1 MQAKPWYQL
10 TPEEALAAL
19 HTDARYGLAGA
30 EARRRLQEA
39 GLNQLQARPAVPP
52 YRIFLAQFQDFMVLV
67 LLAATAVSAFLGE
80 IADAVTIVAIVI
92 INAVLGF
99 IQEYR
104 AERSLEA
111 LKEMAAPEARVR
123 RDGEVQR
130 VAAREIVPGDILL
143 LESGDRVA
151 ADALLLQAVNLQA
164 DEAALTGESLP
175 VNKRP
180 GALAGTVAVGDRRN
194 IVHQGTAIT
203 SGRGEA
209 VVVAT
214 GMHTEVGRIAG
225 MLQEVEDEDTPL
237 QKRLAA
243 LGRWLVL
250 ACLAICTAVVIAGS
264 LRGEELYG
272 MFLAGVSLA
281 VAAIPE
287 GLPAIVTVCLALG
300 VQKMVQRH
308 AIIRKLPAVETLGCA
323 TVICTDKTGTLT
335 RNEMTVRQAWMGG
348 RCLQV
353 SGTGYSP
360 RGEYL
365 AGGRRVA
372 VEGDLKILLTAAAMC
387 NNALLQKAGLT
398 IGGWLRRGN
407 GQGPAKGPATPR
419 AGEGLPNGF
428 FSKIFAGRNGGS
440 WSISGDPTEGALL
453 VAAAKGGL
461 WRERLEQ
468 KEPRVAELPFDSG
481 RKRMS
486 VICRAGRGLRAYVKG
501 APDIILDL
509 CDRILVDGRVR
520 PLDDSWRRQVQTA
533 NEAMASEALRV
544 LALACRDLAADTEI
558 KEEQVERKLILVGL
572 MGMQDPPRPEAAAA
586 IRVCHQAGI
595 KVVMITGDHQATA
608 RAVAQEL
615 GLAAA
620 PGQVVSGREIEAMT
634 DAELLRMAPQVN
646 VYARVSPHH
655 KLRIVRALKANGHIT
670 AMTGDGVNDAPAIK
684 EADIGIAMGR
694 SGTDVAREAAA
705 MVLADDNFASIVA
718 AIEEGRG
725 IYDNIRKFIRYLLSC
740 NIGEVFTMFAAVISG
755 LPLPMVPIQILWMNL
770 VTDGLPAMALGV
782 DNKEP
787 GLMQRPP
794 HPTGESVFARGLG
807 KGMVTL
813 GLQIGLATLAV
824 FILGLYLGDG
834 DIITARTL
842 AFTTLVMAQLFV
854 VFECRSE
861 HYSPFAVGYFSN
873 PYLVLAVACSMV
885 MQLLVLYVPLLQAVF
900 KTVPLNSFHWG
911 IVLVAAG
918 WRTFLQ
924 AFNYY
929 LLLPVRRLVWQR
941 F

>member
-1 MQAKPWYQL
+1 MQSRLWYQL
-10 TPEEALAAL
+10 SPGEALEAL
-19 HTDARYGLAGA
+19 QTDAGRGLAEL
-30 EARRRLQEA
+30 EARRRLGEA
-39 GLNQLQARPAVPP
+39 GPNQLKAKPKVPP

-80 IADAVTIVAIVI
+80 TADAITIVAIVV
-92 INAVLGF
+92 INAILGF
-99 IQEYR
+99 VQEYR

-111 LKEMAAPEARVR
+111 LKEMTAPEARVR
-123 RDGEVQR
+123 RDNEVRR
-130 VAAREIVPGDILL
+130 VPARDIVPGDILL

-151 ADALLLQAVNLQA
+151 ADALLLKAVNLQA
-164 DEAALTGESLP
+164 DEAALTGESVP
-175 VNKRP
+175 VHKEP
-180 GALAGTVAVGDRRN
+180 GPLRGTVAVGDRRN
-194 IVHQGTAIT
+194 MIHQGTVIT

-214 GMHTEVGRIAG
+214 GMNTEVGRIAG
-225 MLQEVEDEDTPL
+225 MLQEVADEDTPL
-237 QKRLAA
+237 QKRLAS

-250 ACLAICTAVVIAGS
+250 ACLAICATVVIIGTM
-264 LRGEELYG
+264 RGEELYG

-300 VQKMVQRH
+300 VQKMVQRN

-323 TVICTDKTGTLT
+323 TVICSDKTGTLT
-335 RNEMTVRQAWMGG
+335 QNQMTVRRVWAGG
-348 RCLQV
+348 KSLMV
-353 SGTGYSP
+353 SGTGYIP
-360 RGEYL
+360 QGEYQDQ
-365 AGGRRVA
+365 GRRVA
-372 VEGDLKILLTAAAMC
+372 VDGDLKMLLTIAALC

-407 GQGPAKGPATPR
+407 GREK
-419 AGEGLPNGF
+419 AGEGQKTGF
-428 FSKIFAGRNGGS
+428 FSKMFGGRNGGS

-461 WRERLEQ
+461 WRERLEGE
-468 KEPRVAELPFDSG
+468 EPRVAEIPFDSD

-501 APDIILDL
+501 APDVILDL
-509 CDRILVDGRVR
+509 CDRILIDGRVL
-520 PLDDSWRRQVQTA
+520 PLDAARRELIRA
-533 NEAMASEALRV
+533 ENEAMAGQALRV
-544 LALACRDLAADTEI
+544 LALAYRDLEAGEEI
-558 KEEQVERKLILVGL
+558 KGETVEKNLILVGL
-572 MGMQDPPRPEAAAA
+572 MGMLDPPRPEAAAA

-595 KVVMITGDHQATA
+595 KVVMITGDHQVTA
-608 RAVAQEL
+608 RAVAREL
-615 GLAAA
+615 GLPAGA
-620 PGQVVSGREIEAMT
+620 GQVLNGRELETMNDT
-634 DAELLRMAPQVN
+634 ELAGVAPEVN

-655 KLRIVRALKANGHIT
+655 KLRIVRALKANGHIV

-705 MVLADDNFASIVA
+705 MVLADDNFATIVA
-718 AIEEGRG
+718 AVEEGRG

-740 NIGEVFTMFAAVISG
+740 NIGEVFTMFVAVISG
-755 LPLPMVPIQILWMNL
+755 LPLPLLPIQILWMNL

-794 HPTGESVFARGLG
+794 HPPGESVFARGLG
-807 KGMVTL
+807 KGMVVL

-834 DIITARTL
+834 DLITARTL
-842 AFTTLVMAQLFV
+842 AFTTLVMAQLFA

-861 HYSPFAVGYFSN
+861 YLSPFAVGYFSN
-873 PYLVLAVACSMV
+873 PYLVLAVACSV
-885 MQLLVLYVPLLQAVF
+885 TMQLLVLYIPLLQAVF
-900 KTVPLNSFHWG
+900 KTAPLNSFHWG
-911 IVLVAAG
+911 IVLLAAG
-918 WRTFLQ
+918 WRTLLQ
-924 AFNYY
+924 AISLY
-929 LLLPVRRLVWQR
+929 LVVPVWRLVWQR
-941 F
+941 

>member
-1 MQAKPWYQL
+1 MQSRLWYQMS
-10 TPEEALAAL
+10 PDEALQVL
-19 HTDARYGLAGA
+19 QSDGQRGLAGA
-30 EARRRLQEA
+30 EARRRLEEA
-39 GLNQLQARPAVPP
+39 GPNQLKAKPKVPP
-52 YRIFLAQFQDFMVLV
+52 YIIFLNQFQDFMVLV

-80 IADAVTIVAIVI
+80 IADAITIVAIVV
-92 INAVLGF
+92 INAILGF

-123 RDGEVQR
+123 RDNEVRR
-130 VAAREIVPGDILL
+130 VPAREVVPGDILL

-151 ADALLLQAVNLQA
+151 ADALLLKAVNLQA
-164 DEAALTGESLP
+164 DEAALTGESVP
-175 VNKRP
+175 VHKVP
-180 GALAGTVAVGDRRN
+180 GPLRGPVAVGDRRN
-194 IVHQGTAIT
+194 MVHQGTVIT
-203 SGRGEA
+203 CGRGEA

-214 GMHTEVGRIAG
+214 GMNTEVGKIAG
-225 MLQEVEDEDTPL
+225 LLQEVEDEDTPL

-250 ACLAICTAVVIAGS
+250 ACLAICAAVVSIGTF
-264 LRGEELYG
+264 RGEELYS

-300 VQKMVQRH
+300 VQKMVQRQ
-308 AIIRKLPAVETLGCA
+308 AIIRKLPAVETLGCV
-323 TVICTDKTGTLT
+323 TVICSDKTGTLT
-335 RNEMTVRQAWMGG
+335 QNQMTVRRVWAGG
-348 RCLQV
+348 RSLMV
-353 SGTGYSP
+353 SGTGYIP
-360 RGEYL
+360 QGEYL
-365 AGGRRVA
+365 DQGRRVTVA
-372 VEGDLKILLTAAAMC
+372 GDLKMLLSIAALC
-387 NNALLQKAGLT
+387 NNAVLQKAGLT
-398 IGGWLRRGN
+398 IGGWLRRN
-407 GQGPAKGPATPR
+407 GGRER
-419 AGEGLPNGF
+419 AGEGPKN
-428 FSKIFAGRNGGS
+428 RNSGS

-461 WRERLEQ
+461 WRERLERE
-468 KEPRVAELPFDSG
+468 EPRVAEIPFDSG

-501 APDIILDL
+501 APDVILDL
-509 CDRILVDGRVR
+509 CDRILVDGRVL
-520 PLDDSWRRQVQTA
+520 PLDAARRELIRA
-533 NEAMASEALRV
+533 ENEAMAGQALRV
-544 LALACRDLAADTEI
+544 LALAYRDLEAGAELNGET
-558 KEEQVERKLILVGL
+558 VEKNLILVGL
-572 MGMQDPPRPEAAAA
+572 MGMLDPPRPEAAAA

-595 KVVMITGDHQATA
+595 KVVMITGDHQVTA
-608 RAVAQEL
+608 RAVAREL
-615 GLAAA
+615 GLPAGE
-620 PGQVVSGREIEAMT
+620 GQVLNGRELETMT
-634 DAELLRMAPQVN
+634 DAELAGVAPEIN

-655 KLRIVRALKANGHIT
+655 KLRIVRALKAGGHIV

-705 MVLADDNFASIVA
+705 MVLADDNFATIVA
-718 AIEEGRG
+718 AVEEGRG

-740 NIGEVFTMFAAVISG
+740 NIGEVFTMFVAVVSG
-755 LPLPMVPIQILWMNL
+755 LPLPLLPIQILWMNL

-794 HPTGESVFARGLG
+794 RPPGESVFARGLG
-807 KGMVTL
+807 RGMAVL

-834 DIITARTL
+834 DLLTARTL
-842 AFTTLVMAQLFV
+842 SFTTLVMAQLFA

-861 HYSPFAVGYFSN
+861 HLSPFAAGYFSN
-873 PYLVLAVACSMV
+873 PYLVLAVACSAA
-885 MQLLVLYVPLLQAVF
+885 MQLLVLYIPLLQAVF

-911 IVLVAAG
+911 IVILAAG
-918 WRTFLQ
+918 WRTILQ
-924 AFNYY
+924 AIYYY
-929 LLLPVRRLVWQR
+929 LLAPARRLVWQR
-941 F
+941 